1 MNKNLK
7 CITLYDK
14 YYIYYININKKTIK
28 YIFMYE
34 FYDKFL
40 LKFEINKLI
49 IFDLITKF
57 IIIFF

>member
-1 MNKNLK
+1 
-7 CITLYDK
+7 
-14 YYIYYININKKTIK
+14 
-28 YIFMYE
+28 MYE

-49 IFDLITKF
+49 IFDVITKF

>member
-40 LKFEINKLI
+40 LKFEINNNI
-49 IFDLITKF
+49 RCNNEIYYN
-57 IIIFF
+57 FFLN